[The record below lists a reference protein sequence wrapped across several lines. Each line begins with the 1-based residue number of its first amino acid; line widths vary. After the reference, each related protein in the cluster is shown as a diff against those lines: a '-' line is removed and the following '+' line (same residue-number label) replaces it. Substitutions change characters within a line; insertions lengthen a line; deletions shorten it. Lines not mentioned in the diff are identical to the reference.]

1 MSLVLLLR
9 QDARTERAREK
20 EFGERVRKSKGG
32 VVLIKERVVVLIKER
47 GVVFIKERGVVFF
60 KERKIMFRVI
70 KERGVVRGAI
80 CLHTK

>member
-1 MSLVLLLR
+1 MSLVPFLLLR

-20 EFGERVRKSKGG
+20 EFGERARKSKGG
-32 VVLIKERVVVLIKER
+32 VVLIKERV
-47 GVVFIKERGVVFF
+47 VVFIKERGVVFF